1 LRTSTLV
8 RKSTPMRDAVSRRFR
23 FVVFDWDGTLADSTG
38 LIARSI
44 QAACRDIG
52 EPVPDDTTARYVIG
66 LGLADMLRHITPGLA
81 PGRHR
86 ELTERYRHHY
96 LGADASIPLFDG
108 VPQMLDELDAAGC
121 LLGIATGKSRAGL
134 ARALDQH
141 GFGHRFVATRCADEG
156 FPKPNPDMLL
166 RLMDRVGAD
175 PRETLM
181 VGDTTHDVELAR
193 NAGVAAVAVSYGAH
207 PAAGLAK
214 LEPLALVHSA
224 AELRQWL
231 TANRRIAAPP
241 GPNQWQL

>member
-1 LRTSTLV
+1 MSN
-8 RKSTPMRDAVSRRFR
+8 AVSRRFR

-44 QAACRDIG
+44 QEACRDIG
-52 EPVPDDTTARYVIG
+52 EPVPDEVTARYVIG
-66 LGLADMLRHITPGLA
+66 LGLAEMLHHITPGLA

-86 ELTERYRHHY
+86 DLTDRYRHHY
-96 LGADASIPLFDG
+96 LAADASIPLFDG

-121 LLGIATGKSRAGL
+121 LLGVATGKSRVGL
-134 ARALDQH
+134 ARAFEQH
-141 GFGHRFVATRCADEG
+141 GIGHRFVATRCADEG

-166 RLMDRVGAD
+166 HLMDRVGAD

-207 PAAGLAK
+207 PTAGLAR
-214 LEPLALVHSA
+214 LEPLALVHSV
-224 AELRQWL
+224 AELRRWL
-231 TANRRIAAPP
+231 RREWVTSSASGPQPTATITDRFRSAR
-241 GPNQWQL
+241 W